1 MEEVVIPDLAE
12 QTQPLTYSCMD
23 TKRVEPGGGA
33 PIGERDIMIEV
44 TRSDKRQ
51 RRSARQER
59 NWWVRR
65 RGEEEEG
72 AWGEQGMGD
81 ESRMGDRKGLS
92 KQKR

>member
-1 MEEVVIPDLAE
+1 
-12 QTQPLTYSCMD
+12 
-23 TKRVEPGGGA
+23 VEPGGGA

-72 AWGEQGMGD
+72 AWGGTGD
-81 ESRMGDRKGLS
+81 GR
-92 KQKR
+92 